1 MGAYVIK
8 KSATVWWPV
17 KWKEPGDG
25 GTVVENT
32 IEMRFRRVT
41 TSEFAELQQLGT
53 SPVTAGDDV
62 HAGNLAFIRQI
73 ASDWRGIEDEP
84 GKNAA
89 FSDEN
94 LREMLEIEG
103 WAVAVGAAFA
113 RCHYATPEIREGNS
127 AASLAGGQGA
137 GQPTADTTISAA
149 P

>member
-17 KWKEPGDG
+17 NWKEPGDG
-25 GTVVENT
+25 GTVVDNT
-32 IEMRFRRVT
+32 IEMRFRRVPA
-41 TSEFAELQQLGT
+41 SEFEELQKLE
-53 SPVTAGDDV
+53 TAPAEPGEDV

-94 LREMLEIEG
+94 LRQMLEIEG

-127 AASLAGGQGA
+127 VASPAGGQGA
-137 GQPTADTTISAA
+137 GPQTADMTISAA